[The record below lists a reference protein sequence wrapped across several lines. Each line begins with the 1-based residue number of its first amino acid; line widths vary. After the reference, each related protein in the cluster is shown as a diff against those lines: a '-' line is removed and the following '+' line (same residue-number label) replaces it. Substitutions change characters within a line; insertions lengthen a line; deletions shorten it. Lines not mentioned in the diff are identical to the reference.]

1 MMIASLASFAVSDSS
16 VTSALQKKT
25 ASAGIAS
32 ADFSSV
38 LAALGQQTAT
48 DIKTG
53 ESVAAAGLQGRA
65 STQEVVQ
72 AVSRAELS
80 LQSALAVRDKA
91 VSAYQELTR
100 MTI

>member
-1 MMIASLASFAVSDSS
+1 MTISSLASFAIFDP
-16 VTSALQKKT
+16 SASFALEKKT
-25 ASAGIAS
+25 ASAGA
-32 ADFSSV
+32 ATTDFSSV
-38 LAALGQQTAT
+38 LAALGQQTAV
-48 DIKTG
+48 DVKAG

-72 AVSRAELS
+72 AVSKAELS
-80 LQSALAVRDKA
+80 LQAALAVRDKA